1 MAAHAAHVTDARSYT
16 PPAALDRLAG
26 TSLLVGL
33 AGLILLVIGGALSAF
48 HVLPFDLSHAFRAYL
63 LGYVF
68 WTGIS
73 VGSMAI
79 MMLHHLSGGGWGVVL
94 RRIFEAATRVLPLM
108 FVLFIPIA
116 LGMYFSKLYP
126 WTMPQVVAESH
137 AVAHKHALYLNAP
150 LFLLRWVFYFAV
162 WIGLTVLLNKWSL
175 EQDTTTDPRLRRLL
189 KDRMQ
194 NVSGPGIVLF
204 GLTVTFAAID
214 WLMTLEPE
222 WFSTIWGL
230 LIMVGWGL
238 TALAFAIC
246 IESYFVLNNARLG
259 EVYQPRHL
267 HDHGKLLL
275 AFVMIWAYFSLSQ
288 FLIIWSGNLPE
299 EITWYLHRLRSGWQY
314 VALFVVLFHFALPF
328 VILLSANL
336 KKRAGQLI
344 LVALLVLGARI
355 IDLFWLIAPT
365 HIVFPGAQGATA
377 GAARVIAYALYFI
390 APFGVGGVWLW
401 YFARQ
406 LKTRPLLP
414 LGDEGLENALEQIH
428 GHH

>member
-16 PPAALDRLAG
+16 PPPALDRLAG

-33 AGLILLVIGGALSAF
+33 AGLAVLVVGGLLSAL

-116 LGMYFSKLYP
+116 AGMYLSKLYP
-126 WTMPQVVAESH
+126 WTMPDVAAVP
-137 AVAHKHALYLNAP
+137 AVAHKHTLYLNAP
-150 LFLLRWVFYFAV
+150 LFLVRWLFYFAV
-162 WIGLTVLLNKWSL
+162 WFALAYFLNKWSL
-175 EQDTTTDPRLRRLL
+175 EQDATQDPRVRRTL
-189 KDRMQ
+189 KERMQ

-214 WLMTLEPE
+214 WMMTLEPE

-230 LIMVGWGL
+230 LIMAGWGL

-246 IESYFVLNNARLG
+246 IESYFVLNDARLG

-288 FLIIWSGNLPE
+288 FLITWSGNLPE
-299 EITWYLHRLRSGWQY
+299 EIVWYLHRLRSGWQY

-336 KKRAGQLI
+336 KKHAGQLVM
-344 LVALLVLGARI
+344 VALLVLGART
-355 IDLFWLIAPT
+355 IDLFWLIAPA
-365 HIVFPGAQGATA
+365 HIVFPGAEGATA

-406 LKTRPLLP
+406 LKSRPLLP
-414 LGDEGLENALEQIH
+414 LGDEGLENALEQLH

>member
-1 MAAHAAHVTDARSYT
+1 MAAEHVTTEARAYA
-16 PPAALDRLAG
+16 PPAALNRLQG
-26 TSLLVGL
+26 TALVVGIVALVVVGL
-33 AGLILLVIGGALSAF
+33 GGLLN
-48 HVLPFDLSHAFRAYL
+48 LPNMFRAYL

-73 VGSMAI
+73 VGSLAL

-108 FVLFIPIA
+108 AVLFIPIA
-116 LGMYFSKLYP
+116 AGMFMNKLYP
-126 WTMPQVVAESH
+126 WTIQTVIDESH
-137 AVAHKHALYLNAP
+137 AIQHKRALYLNP
-150 LFLLRWVFYFAV
+150 TLFMARFVFYFVV
-162 WIGLTVLLNKWSL
+162 WIALAFILSKWSL
-175 EQDTTTDPRLRRLL
+175 EQDATNDPRARRLL
-189 KDRMQ
+189 KERMQ
-194 NVSGPGIVLF
+194 NVSGPGILLF
-204 GLTVTFAAID
+204 GLTVTFAGMD

-246 IESYFVLNNARLG
+246 IEAFFVKNDARLG

-275 AFVMIWAYFSLSQ
+275 AFVMLWAYFSYSQ
-288 FLIIWSGNLPE
+288 FLITWSGNLPE
-299 EITWYLHRLRSGWQY
+299 EISWYLHRLRGGWQ
-314 VALFVVLFHFALPF
+314 FVVLFVVVFHFVLPF
-328 VILLSANL
+328 VLLLSRNL
-336 KKRAGQLI
+336 KRHAGKLMF
-344 LVALLVLGARI
+344 VALVVLVMRTV
-355 IDLFWLIAPT
+355 DLFWLIAPS
-365 HIVFPGAQGATA
+365 HAVFPEAHGAAA
-377 GAARVIAYALYFI
+377 GAMRVFGYALYFI
-390 APFGVGGVWLW
+390 AALGIGGVWFW

-414 LGDEGLENALEQIH
+414 LGDEGLENALEQMH